1 MKRTENVLVAAAI
14 AAGSMFVAAGAD
26 AQQNS
31 NQQAQQPAEG
41 APAAQQPQRQ
51 YNLSAAERTAL
62 APLLNA
68 HSAAVAASGQGQ
80 TPDWAAVEA
89 LLPAATAAAQGNDAK
104 YLVARIQLAA
114 ALATNNNALKIPAL
128 DALIAN
134 PGSPPDEL
142 SRYLNARAELAFEAQ
157 DFATAERLFERLLQ
171 ASPGDQRLVNNLAIV
186 RRRMGNSAGALDTL
200 LQNITAQETA
210 NQTVEESVYRR
221 ARDIAYTGRDRRAA
235 ELALRL
241 ARNYPTPANW
251 RDAIRI
257 YREISSPSAALT
269 LDAMRLAR
277 VAGALQGQAD
287 YMSYAEM
294 LHQSALS
301 GEVKAV
307 LDEGVS
313 RGAIRAQDTL
323 VAQLLAASSRRIAED
338 RTGLDA
344 QIPQARAAPT
354 GRLARVIGDALYGYG
369 RYGEAAELYRA
380 ALGKPGEDRNLLNL
394 RLGAA
399 LAMAGNRA
407 EAEAAFRA
415 VSGDPAGVAQ
425 LWLAWLARRTA
436 G

>member
-1 MKRTENVLVAAAI
+1 MKRTESVLVAAAI
-14 AAGSMFVAAGAD
+14 AAGSMFVATGAD
-26 AQQNS
+26 AQQSS

-41 APAAQQPQRQ
+41 AAAAQQPQRQ

-89 LLPAATAAAQGNDAK
+89 LLPAATAAAQGNDAR
-104 YLVARIQLAA
+104 YLVARVQLAL
-114 ALATNNNALKIPAL
+114 ALATNNNAHKTAAL
-128 DALIAN
+128 DSLIAN

-157 DFATAERLFERLLQ
+157 DFATAERLFDRLLQ

-210 NQTVEESVYRR
+210 NQTVDESLYRR

-257 YREISSPSAALT
+257 YREISRPSATLT

-277 VAGALQGQAD
+277 AASALQGQAD
-287 YMSYAEM
+287 YYSYAEI
-294 LHQSALS
+294 LHQSALA
-301 GEVKAV
+301 GEAKAV
-307 LDEGVS
+307 LDEGVA
-313 RGAIRAQDTL
+313 RGVIRAQDTA
-323 VAQLLAASSRRIAED
+323 VAQMLATSTRRIAED
-338 RTGLDA
+338 RTGLSA
-344 QIPQARAAPT
+344 QIAQARAAPT
-354 GRLARVIGDALYGYG
+354 GRLARAIGDTLYGYG
-369 RYGEAAELYRA
+369 RYGEAADLYRA
-380 ALGKPGEDRNLLNL
+380 AMGKTGEDRNLLNL

-399 LAMAGNRA
+399 LAMAGNRT

-415 VSGDPAGVAQ
+415 VSGEPAGIAQ
-425 LWLAWLARRTA
+425 LWLAWLARRT